1 MKVLGM
7 SEEQRELQR
16 ECELI
21 HKQLS
26 TINKTIGVLKG
37 IKGMKEREREKC
49 KEDINVLM
57 NWIYN

>member
-1 MKVLGM
+1 MKVLTM

-26 TINKTIGVLKG
+26 TMDKTIGVLKG
-37 IKGMKEREREKC
+37 IKGMKEREREEC
-49 KEDINVLM
+49 KEDIKGLM